1 MRREKRGTTG
11 MKKDHPVEKGDIK
24 AFLGP
29 GSCFEGKLQFDEIVR
44 LDGRFKGEIASR
56 DTLIAGREA
65 DIEAEVTVG
74 TLVLS
79 GRFKGNIRASVKVD
93 LRAPARVEGNIETPV
108 LVVEEGVLLNSTL
121 QMGERAGQDPE
132 KSE

>member
-1 MRREKRGTTG
+1 
-11 MKKDHPVEKGDIK
+11 MKKDRPVDKGDIK

-29 GSCFEGKLQFDEIVR
+29 GSSFEGKLQFDEIVR
-44 LDGRFKGEIASR
+44 IDGRFKGEIISR

-65 DIEAEVTVG
+65 DIEAEITVG

-79 GRFKGNIRASVKVD
+79 GRFKGNIRASAKVD
-93 LRAPARVEGNIETPV
+93 LRAPARVEGHIVTPA

-121 QMGERAGQDPE
+121 QMGDL
-132 KSE
+132 SESDSSRTN